1 MNAGYIPVL
10 MTKTV
15 LIVEDDQP
23 TQMLVKTLME
33 RNGLRSVIAGDG
45 AAAIEVLEKRDDIAC
60 IILDLMM
67 PEVDGTT
74 VISFIAKQ
82 EKKVPVIVCSAA
94 VTSTMPSL
102 DPTVV
107 RAVIRK
113 PFDIEHLAATA
124 AALIDE
130 RS

>member
-1 MNAGYIPVL
+1 
-10 MTKTV
+10 MTRTV
-15 LIVEDDQP
+15 LIVEDDEP
-23 TQMLVKTLME
+23 TQMLVRTLMQ
-33 RNGLRSVIAGDG
+33 RNGVESVVAGDG
-45 AAAIEVLEKRDDIAC
+45 AQAIDVLKKRNDIEC

-67 PEVDGTT
+67 PSVDGTS
-74 VISFIAKQ
+74 VIRFLKTQ
-82 EKKVPVIVCSAA
+82 ERKIPVIVCSAA
-94 VTSTMPSL
+94 VPSTMPAL

-124 AALIDE
+124 MALMGE

>member
-1 MNAGYIPVL
+1 

-23 TQMLVKTLME
+23 TQMLVKTLMQ
-33 RNGLRSVIAGDG
+33 RSGLESVIAGDG
-45 AAAIEVLEKRDDIAC
+45 AAAIEVLEARDDIAC
-60 IILDLMM
+60 VILDLMM
-67 PEVDGTT
+67 PEVDGTS
-74 VISFIAKQ
+74 VIGHMAKQ
-82 EKKVPVIVCSAA
+82 ERKIPVIVCSAA
-94 VTSTMPSL
+94 VPSTMPPL